1 MKQWRSGANRSVYAR
16 RIERKDYPKLLE
28 AMRDDGLIAII
39 TDSGLRWH
47 VGGYTLTRR
56 SVEEAWNITPAQMNR
71 ITTYI
76 YEEGWKT
83 WQRPQVEE

>member
-83 WQRPQVEE
+83 WQIPRVEE